1 MMGAASALCRQQ
13 GAAEGDGQPD
23 WPAGRCARWRSRA
36 ALAVAPA
43 HSSAAETS
51 LSAGG
56 WPGGGRVP
64 RVGGGRSFVR
74 AKARRAGPVPAPEAG
89 RGATSFGR
97 VVVFLGPT
105 VV

>member
-1 MMGAASALCRQQ
+1 MMAAASALCRQQ
-13 GAAEGDGQPD
+13 AAAEGDGQPD

-56 WPGGGRVP
+56 LLGGGGVAGVGGRGRLLWAGARWGGGR
-64 RVGGGRSFVR
+64 R
-74 AKARRAGPVPAPEAG
+74 G
-89 RGATSFGR
+89 RGAGGGGLLFGCG
-97 VVVFLGPT
+97 VVVWCA
-105 VV
+105 